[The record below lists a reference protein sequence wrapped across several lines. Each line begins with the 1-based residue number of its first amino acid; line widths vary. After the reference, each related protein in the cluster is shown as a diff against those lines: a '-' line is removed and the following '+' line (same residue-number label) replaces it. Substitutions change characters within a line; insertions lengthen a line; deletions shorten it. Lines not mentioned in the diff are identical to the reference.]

1 MEVDLVKRKRFV
13 GLVIKIYVPILL
25 GGFLVVHWW
34 WSTLHPYIESNLLE
48 FFISHLLLVI
58 GIWFLL
64 KKIRQ
69 GHKIAIICGSFF
81 VIYGFFMATLLIP
94 GGFEEVGFFAI
105 VIPVY
110 LSVLGV
116 VLGAGSFFSRK

>member
-1 MEVDLVKRKRFV
+1 
-13 GLVIKIYVPILL
+13 
-25 GGFLVVHWW
+25 
-34 WSTLHPYIESNLLE
+34 
-48 FFISHLLLVI
+48 
-58 GIWFLL
+58 
-64 KKIRQ
+64 
-69 GHKIAIICGSFF
+69 
-81 VIYGFFMATLLIP
+81 MATLLIP